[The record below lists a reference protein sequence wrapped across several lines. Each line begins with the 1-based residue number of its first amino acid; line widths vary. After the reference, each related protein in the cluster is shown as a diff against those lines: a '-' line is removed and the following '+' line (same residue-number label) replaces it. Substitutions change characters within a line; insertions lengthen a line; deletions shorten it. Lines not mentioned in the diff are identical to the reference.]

1 MEPFRDIPCFAAL
14 VRHAGIVDVVEETA
28 FDRDVAGV
36 VPELDRIAETDAALP
51 VPDGAADETEI
62 AIANDDPAGMGFLV
76 AIRRWFAV
84 MPERRKL
91 VPAYSLNPSKKSP
104 ELVICESSVPDNVAH
119 RCRVHWVVAWD
130 REHSRPS

>member
-1 MEPFRDIPCFAAL
+1 MRVVVRDPGAAKRVDPGLWGVTPSAYGL
-14 VRHAGIVDVVEETA
+14 VLLFVS
-28 FDRDVAGV
+28 
-36 VPELDRIAETDAALP
+36 LDRIAETDAALP

-91 VPAYSLNPSKKSP
+91 VPAYR
-104 ELVICESSVPDNVAH
+104 LVQVGERRDVGVVEFVPDV
-119 RCRVHWVVAWD
+119 
-130 REHSRPS
+130 